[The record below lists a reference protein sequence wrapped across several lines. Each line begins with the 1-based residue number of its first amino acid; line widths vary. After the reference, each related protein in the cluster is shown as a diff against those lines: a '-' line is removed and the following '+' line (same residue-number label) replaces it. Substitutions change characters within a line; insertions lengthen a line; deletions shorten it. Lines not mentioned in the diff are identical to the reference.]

1 MSLLYGIFKSLKLS
15 FTFVD
20 QFLPVSTYN
29 IISVSLSLLGKQ
41 GLWNLYLFCIW
52 QSSLY
57 HHDNKTA
64 SPWQQNCIIMA
75 TNSITLQQYNHD
87 NDLHYHGNT
96 ITMTIKQ
103 HHHGISVT
111 MVTLLF
117 LFSLHVEIRQDNPS
131 YRPWGRSE
139 PGATVCVWKARR
151 N

>member
-15 FTFVD
+15 VTFVD
-20 QFLPVSTYN
+20 QLFPVSTYN

-57 HHDNKTA
+57 HHDNKLHHHGNNTT
-64 SPWQQNCIIMA
+64 MA

-96 ITMTIKQ
+96 ITTTIKQ
-103 HHHGISVT
+103 LHHGISVT

-131 YRPWGRSE
+131 YRPWGLSE

>member
-1 MSLLYGIFKSLKLS
+1 MGYSNLSSYLSHLLINS
-15 FTFVD
+15 F
-20 QFLPVSTYN
+20 QSQH
-29 IISVSLSLLGKQ
+29 IISFLYLSLFLASKDSGICIYFAFGKVP
-41 GLWNLYLFCIW
+41 CITMTTK
-52 QSSLY
+52 L
-57 HHDNKTA
+57 HHHGNNTT
-64 SPWQQNCIIMA
+64 MA